1 MLLRSFSRRSFAAL
15 LFVLLAAAAPAQPSV
30 SYSVRTLDG
39 AEVRIGA
46 GHPATIVAVFATW
59 CTTCRNE
66 FGLLDSLQGAVQGRG
81 IRVLALSVDDAGD
94 AHVQRYITARRT
106 KVLVARDASGA
117 VGKTFG
123 TVGVP
128 ESYLVD
134 GRGVVRWHGRGDM
147 RGGLTDLRRAL
158 KALSS

>member
-1 MLLRSFSRRSFAAL
+1 MLRRFAIVMMSMAG
-15 LFVLLAAAAPAQPSV
+15 AAHAQAPV
-30 SYSVRTLDG
+30 SYSIRTLDG

-46 GHPATIVAVFATW
+46 GQPATIVAVFATW

-66 FGLLDSLQGAVQGRG
+66 FGLLDSLQGAVKARG

-106 KVLVARDASGA
+106 KVFVARDASGA

-134 GRGVVRWHGRGDM
+134 GKGVVRWHGRGDL
-147 RGGLTDLRRAL
+147 RTGLADLRRAL
-158 KALSS
+158 KALPM

>member
-1 MLLRSFSRRSFAAL
+1 MAGAAN
-15 LFVLLAAAAPAQPSV
+15 AQAPV
-30 SYSVRTLDG
+30 SYSIRTLDG

-46 GHPATIVAVFATW
+46 GQPATIVAVFATW

-66 FGLLDSLQGAVQGRG
+66 FGLLDSLQGAVKGRG
-81 IRVLALSVDDAGD
+81 IRVLALSVDEAGD

-117 VGKTFG
+117 VGRTFG

-128 ESYLVD
+128 ESYMVD
-134 GRGVVRWHGRGDM
+134 GKGVVRWHGRGDL
-147 RGGLTDLRRAL
+147 RAGLAELRRAL
-158 KALSS
+158 KALPT